1 MADMPQTHTDSAKL
15 PAAGGVRNPF
25 RANYIGIAGA
35 IIVLGVFLSI
45 ASPYFLKLTNFV
57 NIGNQIAINLII
69 AVGMTF
75 VIISGGIDL
84 SVGANVAL
92 TGIIVARYF
101 LAVGG
106 GFSLTV
112 LGLFVGILIG
122 IAVGLVNGLLVTR
135 LNVPAFIATLGTMTA
150 FRGLALVISNGRVL
164 YGMPKSFESVF
175 AGFIGGVIPKPVVVA
190 VVVAAA
196 GVFLL
201 NRTTLG
207 RYTKAIGGNEHC
219 IKVCGIPIERIKLL
233 IYVICGVVASI
244 SGLALTS
251 MMNAAEPIA
260 GNFYD
265 LDAIAV
271 VVMGGTSLAGGRGTV
286 VGTILGALLLGI
298 VRNGLNIMKVPPNYH
313 QLVVGIIIL
322 GAVIAGS
329 RRRGSRTA

>member
-1 MADMPQTHTDSAKL
+1 MADTARVEFEKE
-15 PAAGGVRNPF
+15 AAGRQRNPF
-25 RANYIGIAGA
+25 FTNHIGISGA
-35 IIVLGVFLSI
+35 IIVIGVFLSI
-45 ASPYFLKLTNFV
+45 ASPYFLQTTNFV

-69 AVGMTF
+69 AVGMTL
-75 VIISGGIDL
+75 VITSGGIDL

-101 LAVGG
+101 LAAGG
-106 GFSLTV
+106 GFLLTV
-112 LGLFVGILIG
+112 IGLLIG
-122 IAVGLVNGLLVTR
+122 MLVGVAFGLINGLIITR
-135 LNVPAFIATLGTMTA
+135 LNVPPFITTLGTMVA

-175 AGFIGGVIPKPVVVA
+175 AGFIGGVIPKPLVVA
-190 VVVAAA
+190 VVVAAL

-201 NRTTLG
+201 NKTTLG
-207 RYTKAIGGNEHC
+207 RYAKAIGGNEQC
-219 IKVCGIPIERIKLL
+219 VKVCGIHIERVKLV
-233 IYVICGVVASI
+233 IYGLCGLVASI

-286 VGTILGALLLGI
+286 VGTILGALLLGV

-329 RRRGSRTA
+329 LRRRTRAV

>member
-1 MADMPQTHTDSAKL
+1 MADALQTKTEPESM
-15 PAAGGVRNPF
+15 AAGRVRNPF
-25 RANYIGIAGA
+25 LTNYLGIIGA
-35 IIVLGVFLSI
+35 IVVISVFLSI
-45 ASPYFLKLTNFV
+45 ASPYFLQATNFV

-69 AVGMTF
+69 AVGMTL
-75 VIISGGIDL
+75 VITSGGIDL

-92 TGIIVARYF
+92 TGIVVAQYF

-106 GFSLTV
+106 GFVFTV
-112 LGLFVGILIG
+112 LGLLIGVLVGI
-122 IAVGLVNGLLVTR
+122 AFGLVNGLIITR
-135 LNVPAFIATLGTMTA
+135 LNVPPFITTLGTMVA

-175 AGFIGGVIPKPVVVA
+175 AGFIGGAIPKPVVVA
-190 VVVAAA
+190 VVVAAV

-201 NRTTLG
+201 NNTTLG
-207 RYTKAIGGNEHC
+207 RYARAIGGNEQC
-219 IKVCGIPIERIKLL
+219 VKVCGIHIERVKLV

-286 VGTILGALLLGI
+286 VGTILGALLLGV

-329 RRRGSRTA
+329 QRRRQLY